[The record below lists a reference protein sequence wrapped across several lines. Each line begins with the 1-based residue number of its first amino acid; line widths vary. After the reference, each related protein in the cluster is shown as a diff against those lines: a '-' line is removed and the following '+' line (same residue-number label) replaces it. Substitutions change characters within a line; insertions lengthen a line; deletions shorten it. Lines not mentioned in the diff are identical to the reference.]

1 MTVHSSNIKE
11 FFKGEMSSQDNLLEE
26 YSYDSSIFELT
37 PELILHPRDSS
48 DICQLVKY
56 VAANKALYPTLS
68 ITPRGAG
75 TCMSGGP
82 INTSLILDMKTH
94 FTHISTTNDYEIRVQ
109 PGAYMRDI
117 DVILDKSQ
125 LLLGCVPASRALCT
139 IGGMVGNNS
148 GGEQSLRYGNTENSV
163 SELKAVLADGKEYVF
178 SPLNRHQLELKL
190 SQTDFEGEV
199 YRNIYK
205 LIEDNYALIHNARPS
220 VNKNSMGYNLW
231 SVWNRETGIF
241 DMSRLLTGSQGT
253 LGVITDVKL
262 RLHPKPHH
270 TGLLVMYLKDQQHLG
285 EIIAKTTE
293 HNPITFEGFDDITF
307 ELGLKNFGLFK
318 KQLGF
323 ATWAKEQAAL
333 LGTVA
338 KFKGHLP
345 NMVLMAEFDGDNAT
359 EVHDKITAL
368 RRDLYKYKLNTT
380 VTGEDET
387 ASGFWRLRR
396 SSLAL
401 LRAKVHDKYAA
412 PFIDDLTIQPDKL
425 PEFLPKLRKVI
436 RKYQLPATIA
446 GHFGD
451 GNFHIIPLLDISD
464 NKELHKLE
472 PAMREIIPLVLEY
485 GGTLAGEHNDGM
497 IRGPWLPAVF
507 GEEMNHIFKQT
518 KDIFDPSNIFNPHKK
533 TDADWDFSMDNI
545 RRSKTNELITIKNS

>member
-1 MTVHSSNIKE
+1 MTIHSSNIKE
-11 FFKGEMSSQDNLLEE
+11 FFKGDMSSDDRALEE
-26 YSYDSSIFELT
+26 YSYDSSIFELR
-37 PELILHPRDSS
+37 PELVLYPRDSS

-56 VAANKALYPTLS
+56 VAAHKALYPTLS

-82 INTSLILDMKTH
+82 INTSLVIDMTKY
-94 FTHISTTNDYEIRVQ
+94 FTHISTTNDFEIRTQ

-117 DVILDKSQ
+117 DTVLDKNN
-125 LLLGCVPASRALCT
+125 LMLGCVPASRALCT

-163 SELKAVLADGKEYVF
+163 TELKAILADGKEYVF
-178 SPLNRHQLELKL
+178 SPLNRHQLDLKL
-190 SQTDFEGEV
+190 SQTDFEGDV

-205 LIEDNYALIHNARPS
+205 LIEDNYTLIHNARPS

-231 SVWNRETGIF
+231 SVWNRETGVF
-241 DMSRLLTGSQGT
+241 DMTHLLTGSQGT
-253 LGVITDVKL
+253 LGIITDIKL
-262 RLHPKPHH
+262 RLHPKPRH

-285 EIIAKTTE
+285 EIIATTTR

-307 ELGLKNFGLFK
+307 ELGLKNFALFK

-323 ATWAKEQAAL
+323 KTWAKEQAAL
-333 LGTVA
+333 LESVA

-345 NMVLMAEFDGDNAT
+345 NMVLMAEFEGDSLA
-359 EVHDKITAL
+359 EVQEKIAL
-368 RRDLYKYKLNTT
+368 LQRDLSPYKLDTT
-380 VTGEDET
+380 VTGDDEI
-387 ASGFWRLRR
+387 ASGYWRLRR

-401 LRAKVHDKYAA
+401 LREKVHDKYAA
-412 PFIDDLTIQPDKL
+412 PFIDDLTVQPDKL
-425 PEFLPKLRKVI
+425 PEFLPKLRKII

-472 PAMREIIPLVLEY
+472 PAMREITPLVLKY

-507 GEEMNHIFKQT
+507 GNDVYRIFEQT

-533 TDADWDFSMDNI
+533 TDADWDFSMESI